1 MRIEAIYGSVRRT
14 ALAILAVGLLTACE
28 NPLGIEAPGI
38 LTSDELTGPASVP
51 AVVNGI
57 VGDFAEALD
66 SYARYAGLF
75 TDEFI
80 LAGTFPTRLE
90 FDERRIVEDNAT
102 MNGAIYEPLS
112 TARFTADTGVVN
124 FEALLNDA
132 EFADVRPTMLQGIA
146 FGKLFGGFSR
156 VLLAEGWCQSAVARG
171 PFLASDDRMTDA
183 ITFFVDAE
191 QAGADAGMPEITS
204 AAIVG
209 QARAHL
215 FLGSYAAASAAARR
229 VPAGFEFAVEYSVN
243 DNVQF
248 NEVHSFTWGAAQQQI
263 RWTVGDGTEAS
274 RNNERFAYF
283 NEWVIL
289 GRIDPSGAGLTAQNT
304 TIDVHLQQEYDTG
317 DDPITIATKA
327 EADMIEAEVALRN
340 SLPATANG
348 LVNPYRA
355 TWGLAPLNFST
366 MATLSA
372 QLTALAQERSRE
384 LWLTGQ
390 RQATSRRYRADG
402 VDLYTDGG
410 SLSLDQTCW
419 PVPKQEVDNN
429 PNSLLFP
436 NN

>member
-14 ALAILAVGLLTACE
+14 ALAILAVGLLTACN

-66 SYARYAGLF
+66 GYTLYAGMF

-80 LAGTFPTRLE
+80 LSGTFPTRLE
-90 FDERRIVEDNAT
+90 FDQRRVVDDNAS

-124 FEALLNDA
+124 LKALLDDA
-132 EFADVRPTMLQGIA
+132 EFADVRSTMLQGIA
-146 FGKLFGGFSR
+146 YGQLLGGFSR
-156 VLLAEGWCQSAVARG
+156 VLLAEGWCQSAVAAG
-171 PFLASDDRMTDA
+171 PYLASDDRMTDA
-183 ITFFVDAE
+183 ITFFVAAE
-191 QAGADAGMPEITS
+191 QAGADAGLSEITS

-215 FLGSYAAASAAARR
+215 FLGNYAAAGAAAQR
-229 VPAGFEFAVEYSVN
+229 VPAGFEFALEYSVN
-243 DNVQF
+243 DNLQF
-248 NEVHSFTWGAAQQQI
+248 NEVHSFTWGAALQVI
-263 RWTVGDGTEAS
+263 RWTVGDGTEPS
-274 RNNERFAYF
+274 RNNEAFAYY
-283 NEWVIL
+283 NEWVTL
-289 GRIDPSGAGLTAQNT
+289 GRIDPTGGGRTAQNG
-304 TIDVHLQQEYDTG
+304 TIDVHLQQLYDTG
-317 DDPITIATKA
+317 DDPIMLATKA

-355 TWGLAPLNFST
+355 TWGLTSLDFST
-366 MATLSA
+366 MATLGA

-402 VDLYTDGG
+402 VDLYSDGG
-410 SLSLDQTCW
+410 ALSLDQVCW

-429 PNSLLFP
+429 PNTLLFP

>member
-14 ALAILAVGLLTACE
+14 ALAILAVGLLTACD

-38 LTSDELTGPASVP
+38 LTSDELGGPASVP

-57 VGDFAEALD
+57 VGDFPEALD
-66 SYARYAGLF
+66 GYVRYAGLF

-90 FDERRIVEDNAT
+90 FDERRVVEDNSN
-102 MNGAIYEPLS
+102 MNGGIYEPVS

-124 FEALLNDA
+124 LEAVLNDA
-132 EFADVRPTMLQGIA
+132 EFADVRPTMLEGIA

-156 VLLAEGWCQSAVARG
+156 VLLAEAWCQSAVAAG
-171 PFLASDDRMTDA
+171 PYLTSNDRMTDA
-183 ITFFVDAE
+183 IALFVDAE
-191 QAGADAGMPEITS
+191 QAGTDAGLAEVTN

-215 FLGSYAAASAAARR
+215 FLGNYAAADAAAQR
-229 VPAGFEFAVEYSVN
+229 VPAGFEFAVEYSEN

-263 RWTVGDGTEAS
+263 RWTVGDGSEAS
-274 RNNERFAYF
+274 RNNEAFAYYS
-283 NEWVIL
+283 EWVTL

-304 TIDVHLQQEYDTG
+304 TIDVHLQQEYDNG
-317 DDPITIATKA
+317 DDAIMLATKA

-355 TWGLAPLNFST
+355 TWGLAALDFST
-366 MATLSA
+366 MATLGA

-390 RQATSRRYRADG
+390 RQATSRRYRDDG

-410 SLSLDQTCW
+410 SLSLDQICW

-429 PNSLLFP
+429 PNPLLFP